1 MDDYSLLTRLN
12 LPGELNKLSGKE
24 LDTVCDEIRALL
36 VQTLSRTGGHL
47 ASNLGVV
54 ELTVAI
60 HSVFNSPED
69 TVLFDVGHQCY
80 THKILT
86 GRLSAFHTLRQEGGI
101 SGFPKSKESVHDA
114 FVGGHAGNA
123 ISAARGIAYA
133 KTLKGEQGKVV
144 AVVGDGAFT
153 NGLTFEGL
161 NNNAGRSAENLIVIL
176 NDNAMSISKNVGAL
190 AKHLAKI
197 RSRPSYFGAK
207 DVTRRVLKR
216 IPLVGKHAIRL
227 ITKTKT
233 ALKESLY
240 HSNYFEAYGFT
251 YLGPVDG
258 HDVVNLKNVLA
269 RAKSLHEP
277 VFIHVDTVKGKGFT
291 HAEENPGAYH
301 GISASDLLHTEKAV
315 QLHEDTFSACIGRY
329 LTELGNSDNRI
340 CTVTAAMKYATGLNY
355 FSKSHPERFFDVG
368 IAEGHGVTFSA
379 GLSSKGLIPVFAV
392 YSTFLQRAY
401 DMVLH
406 DAAIEDTHIVL
417 AVDRAGLVGD
427 DGETHQGL
435 FDVSLLSSIPGVTV
449 YSPCSYRE
457 LSLTM
462 HEAIYHTK
470 GVVAVRYPRGGEGN
484 AVKDKEPVLDFSL
497 DKAHDKNAKTLV
509 VTYGRQY
516 EQVLGAKQCT
526 DVAFDILKL
535 TRVHPIPDEGIVL
548 AMGYP
553 CVLFVEE
560 GILNGSVAEH
570 FHTHLAKKGFSGHY
584 AIRAVND
591 RFVPQASVA
600 SQLNMLGLDAQGVA
614 EFITSESMP

>member
-1 MDDYSLLTRLN
+1 MDDYSLLSRLN
-12 LPGELNKLSGKE
+12 LPGELKRLSGKE
-24 LDTVCDEIRALL
+24 LDRVCDEVRAQL
-36 VQTLSRTGGHL
+36 VDTLSRTGGHL
-47 ASNLGVV
+47 ASNLGTV

-60 HSVFNSPED
+60 HAVFDSPND
-69 TVLFDVGHQCY
+69 AILFDVGHQCY

-86 GRLSAFHTLRQEGGI
+86 GRLNEFDTLRQEGGI

-114 FVGGHAGNA
+114 FVAGHAGNA

-133 KTLKGEQGKVV
+133 KALKGELGKVV

-153 NGLTFEGL
+153 NGLTYEGL
-161 NNNAGRSAENLIVIL
+161 NNNAGRTAENLIVIL

-207 DVTRRVLKR
+207 DITRRVLRR
-216 IPLVGKHAIRL
+216 IPVVGKPAIRL
-227 ITKTKT
+227 ITKAKT

-240 HSNYFEAYGFT
+240 HSNLFEAYGFT

-258 HDVVNLKNVLA
+258 HDVINLKNVLA
-269 RAKSLHEP
+269 RAKSLREP

-291 HAEENPGAYH
+291 HAENNPGAFH
-301 GISASDLLHTEKAV
+301 GISAADLMHAEKPV
-315 QLHEDTFSACIGRY
+315 QPNEDTFSAYCGQY
-329 LTELGNSDNRI
+329 LTELGSCDDRI

-355 FSKSHPERFFDVG
+355 FYKSHPERFFDVG

-379 GLSSKGLIPVFAV
+379 GLATQGLMPVFAV

-406 DAAIEDTHIVL
+406 DAAIEKTHIVL

-457 LSLTM
+457 LALTM
-462 HEAIYHTK
+462 YEAIYHTK
-470 GVVAVRYPRGGEGN
+470 GVVAVRYPRGGESS
-484 AVKDKEPVLDFSL
+484 AVKDREPVLDYFL
-497 DKAHDKNAKTLV
+497 DKAEQENAKTLV
-509 VTYGRQY
+509 VTYGRQF
-516 EQVLGAKQCT
+516 EQVLGARPLT
-526 DVAFDILKL
+526 DVRFDILKL
-535 TRVHPIPDEGIVL
+535 TRVHPVADECVEL
-548 AMGYP
+548 AQQYS

-560 GILNGSVAEH
+560 GIINGSVAEH
-570 FHTHLAKKGFSGHY
+570 FHTSLTQNGFRAHF
-584 AIRAVND
+584 AIRAVTNQ
-591 RFVPQASVA
+591 FVAQASVA
-600 SQLNMLGLDAQGVA
+600 TQLKSLGLDAQGVA
-614 EFITSESMP
+614 EFITSEGK